1 MAPTAGPVS
10 TISPRPAAPLT
21 PLTPR
26 TTSPAPADTPVT
38 TPPAASPAPH
48 AADKAP
54 EAAANAAS
62 AEGSTEQD
70 PMLVRRDV
78 VNAAMEVGAY
88 EFSLR
93 GELHA
98 NVRAKGQGI
107 RHFLDR
113 LLIDHIRSINPAVLR
128 ERRAF
133 IPFTEASVCSSAM
146 EQLPAH
152 ACILLQPAQQ
162 RQPADPV
169 LLIRLKELRDAGH
182 EIWADDCVGSTW
194 FTSAAEHIDGATIR
208 VAMRMPLEISEAV
221 DKLKQ
226 DYPHLQRGAWDV
238 ATMDEFETLRDLGCT
253 QFAGG
258 FVTHR
263 GNWAGNALSPQV
275 MCVATLVNQVRED
288 ADMREIAAIL
298 RQDMAMSY
306 KLLRY
311 ANSAARGLNHSLTS
325 IEQALLVMG
334 QAQLDRWLTLL
345 LLGGGLGG
353 NGAVLEAAL
362 VRARFMELLGKHYR
376 QGELC
381 EKLFVLG
388 LFSML
393 DIALKVPLEDA
404 IRPLN
409 LPAPMRD
416 ALLEHEGVLGSFLAL
431 AEGTQ
436 EGDAD
441 GVLRHTIAL
450 GFTTRKVNARL
461 IEALTWVAAPEV
473 AQPADA

>member
-1 MAPTAGPVS
+1 
-10 TISPRPAAPLT
+10 
-21 PLTPR
+21 
-26 TTSPAPADTPVT
+26 
-38 TPPAASPAPH
+38 
-48 AADKAP
+48 
-54 EAAANAAS
+54 
-62 AEGSTEQD
+62 
-70 PMLVRRDV
+70 MLVRRDV

-98 NVRAKGQGI
+98 NVRARGQGV
-107 RHFLDR
+107 RAFLDR
-113 LLIDHIRSINPAVLR
+113 LLIDHIRSVNAAVLR
-128 ERRAF
+128 ERRVF
-133 IPFTEASVCSSAM
+133 IPFTEDSVRSSAM
-146 EQLPAH
+146 ALLPAH
-152 ACILLQPAQQ
+152 ACILLQPAQP
-162 RQPADPV
+162 RQPADPT

-182 EIWADDCVGSTW
+182 EIWADDCVGSSW
-194 FTSAAEHIDGATIR
+194 FSSAAEQLDGATVR
-208 VAMRMPLEISEAV
+208 VAMRMPLEISEAM
-221 DKLKQ
+221 DQLKQ
-226 DYPHLQRGAWDV
+226 DYPHLHRGAWDV
-238 ATMDEFETLRDLGCT
+238 ATMDEFETLRGLGCT
-253 QFAGG
+253 QFSGG
-258 FVTHR
+258 FVTWR
-263 GNWAGNALSPQV
+263 GNWSGNALSPQV

-288 ADMREIAAIL
+288 ADMRQIASVL

-362 VRARFMELLGKHYR
+362 VRARFMEILGRHYR

-416 ALLEHEGVLGSFLAL
+416 ALLDHSGVLGSFLAL
-431 AEGTQ
+431 AEGSQ
-436 EGDAD
+436 EGDTD
-441 GVLRHTIAL
+441 RVLRHAVAL
-450 GFTTRKVNARL
+450 GLTVRKVNARL
-461 IEALTWVAAPEV
+461 IEALTWVTAPEV
-473 AQPADA
+473 TQANAEA